1 MRHKKI
7 IYKPIGIIH
16 SPHKEIKGVPIQ
28 PSSAKGIQGEI
39 ELFEEYQDGLKDLNG
54 FSHIIILYDFH
65 KSKGY
70 SLQIKP
76 FLDEKLRGVFA
87 TRAPKRPNQ
96 IGLSVLKLNGIKAN
110 KLYVENV
117 DMLDETPVLDIK
129 PYASPFDAVEE
140 EKIGW
145 LSKNIKESDVK
156 KSDER
161 FK

>member
-7 IYKPIGIIH
+7 IYQPIGIIH

-156 KSDER
+156 KSDGR

>member
-1 MRHKKI
+1 MRHKKL
-7 IYKPIGIIH
+7 IYLPIGIIH
-16 SPHKEIKGVPIQ
+16 SPHKEVEGTPIQ
-28 PSSAKGIQGEI
+28 PSSAKGIKGEI
-39 ELFEEYQDGLKDLNG
+39 ELFEEYQDGLKDLDG

-76 FLDEKLRGVFA
+76 FLDDQLHGVFA
-87 TRAPKRPNQ
+87 TRAPKRPNS
-96 IGLSVLKLNGIKAN
+96 IGLSVLKLNRIKEN

-117 DMLDETPVLDIK
+117 DILDGTPLIDIK
-129 PYASPFDAVEE
+129 PYASRFDVVEE

-145 LSKNIKESDVK
+145 LSKNIEESSAK
-156 KSDER
+156 KSDTR

>member
-7 IYKPIGIIH
+7 IYQPIGIIH

-96 IGLSVLKLNGIKAN
+96 IGLSVLKLNRIKGN

>member
-7 IYKPIGIIH
+7 IYQPIGIIH

>member
-7 IYKPIGIIH
+7 IYQPIGIIY
-16 SPHKEIKGVPIQ
+16 SPHKEVKGVPIQ

-39 ELFEEYQDGLKDLNG
+39 ELFEEYQDGLKDLDG

-70 SLQIKP
+70 SLQLTP

-87 TRAPKRPNQ
+87 TGAPKRPNQ
-96 IGLSVLKLNGIKAN
+96 IGLSVLKLNRIKGN

-129 PYASPFDAVEE
+129 PYASQFDAVEE